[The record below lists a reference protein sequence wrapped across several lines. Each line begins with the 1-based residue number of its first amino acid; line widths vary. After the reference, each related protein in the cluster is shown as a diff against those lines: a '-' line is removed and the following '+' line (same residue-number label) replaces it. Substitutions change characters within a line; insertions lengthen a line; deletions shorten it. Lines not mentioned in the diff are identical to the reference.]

1 MRKFFK
7 YIFILTASLYSS
19 LTLFA
24 IPALPYPVKITQP
37 DGSELTIQLRGDE
50 FFHYKTTLDGY
61 LIVPDKN
68 GVFNYGVF
76 EASGRVKNTGIK
88 VNEINKRKSKEKKFI
103 KTLSKNIDLSPAKSA
118 ARSAR
123 FSKVSSAS
131 PSQKAYPLTG
141 TPKSLVILV
150 NFSDKDFITANPQ
163 TAFTDLLNQE
173 GYSANG
179 GTGSAR
185 DYFHDASNGLFNPQF
200 DVAGPY
206 TLPHNFAFYGEND
219 TDDQDKNPRQMVIDA
234 CVLADASG
242 VDFAQYDT
250 DNDGYVD
257 NIFIYYAGYNEAE
270 NAPANTI
277 WPHRWALAN
286 TSTLFD
292 GKIIYDYACT
302 SELRGKSG
310 SNMCGI
316 GTFCHEFGHVL
327 GLVDYYATNNSTH
340 HTLSY
345 WNIMDA
351 GAYLN
356 LGRTP
361 PTYSAYDRF
370 YLNWLIPIEL
380 KTKQEVTLDALT
392 ESNKSYI
399 ITQNGNH
406 NLNGSNPDPTEFFTL
421 ENRQPK
427 GWDTY
432 LPGHGL
438 IITRINYN
446 VSTWSSNTPN
456 NDPLA
461 MGVYIIEADEIPSDN
476 SLPGD
481 PFPGTSNITSYSP
494 TLRSGTM
501 INKPL
506 TFIKEKDGVISFRF
520 MGGGRGPM
528 IETSGNFDLFNT
540 VQGTPSEVQVIKVYG
555 KILMDSLRLNF
566 YQNTHYEMRL
576 STETDSQW
584 RKHIALAA
592 VDSLVDTTSVFIR
605 YNPTEPS
612 FADTHNETLILTSEN
627 AETIKILISGKSSRP
642 VYVIPPIANEAQD
655 ITLGSFVAN
664 WNPVY
669 DASGYYLT
677 VYSVSDGESDKT
689 EGFDNG
695 LTAPDGWTIAAG
707 ATTTSM
713 AFSGDTIPAIQFRNT
728 GDYIL
733 TEEYVIPVTGLS
745 FFVKS
750 MSETNGQLLVE
761 AWNGSQWEV
770 VENIP
775 VTASLSGNK
784 TYSFTNENNY
794 LRFRFSFTKS
804 AGYLAI
810 DDISAK
816 FPKLIDYIK
825 ANKWTTA
832 TSDTIVNLISNRLH
846 YYKVKASDRTI
857 DFAHTILYEN
867 ITDFSN
873 IVEVK
878 TLEDKDINTL
888 RSFVQSDGSVKV
900 ILPTTH
906 EKVYVF
912 NVIGQKL
919 REITPNTNILSIY
932 DLPANHVYILQ
943 AGKRRAKIIL

>member
-1 MRKFFK
+1 
-7 YIFILTASLYSS
+7 
-19 LTLFA
+19 
-24 IPALPYPVKITQP
+24 
-37 DGSELTIQLRGDE
+37 
-50 FFHYKTTLDGY
+50 
-61 LIVPDKN
+61 
-68 GVFNYGVF
+68 
-76 EASGRVKNTGIK
+76 
-88 VNEINKRKSKEKKFI
+88 
-103 KTLSKNIDLSPAKSA
+103 
-118 ARSAR
+118 
-123 FSKVSSAS
+123 
-131 PSQKAYPLTG
+131 
-141 TPKSLVILV
+141 LVILV

-277 WPHRWALAN
+277 WPHRWSLSNYN
-286 TSTLFD
+286 TKFD
-292 GKIIYDYACT
+292 GKIIFDYACT

-446 VSTWSSNTPN
+446 ASTWSSNTPN

-476 SLPGD
+476 SLPE
-481 PFPGTSNITSYSP
+481 I
-494 TLRSGTM
+494 
-501 INKPL
+501 
-506 TFIKEKDGVISFRF
+506 
-520 MGGGRGPM
+520 
-528 IETSGNFDLFNT
+528 
-540 VQGTPSEVQVIKVYG
+540 
-555 KILMDSLRLNF
+555 
-566 YQNTHYEMRL
+566 
-576 STETDSQW
+576 
-584 RKHIALAA
+584 
-592 VDSLVDTTSVFIR
+592 
-605 YNPTEPS
+605 
-612 FADTHNETLILTSEN
+612 
-627 AETIKILISGKSSRP
+627 
-642 VYVIPPIANEAQD
+642 
-655 ITLGSFVAN
+655 
-664 WNPVY
+664 
-669 DASGYYLT
+669 
-677 VYSVSDGESDKT
+677 
-689 EGFDNG
+689 
-695 LTAPDGWTIAAG
+695 
-707 ATTTSM
+707 
-713 AFSGDTIPAIQFRNT
+713 
-728 GDYIL
+728 
-733 TEEYVIPVTGLS
+733 
-745 FFVKS
+745 
-750 MSETNGQLLVE
+750 
-761 AWNGSQWEV
+761 
-770 VENIP
+770 
-775 VTASLSGNK
+775 
-784 TYSFTNENNY
+784 
-794 LRFRFSFTKS
+794 RFRELPILRHTHPRS
-804 AGYLAI
+804 A
-810 DDISAK
+810 
-816 FPKLIDYIK
+816 P
-825 ANKWTTA
+825 
-832 TSDTIVNLISNRLH
+832 
-846 YYKVKASDRTI
+846 
-857 DFAHTILYEN
+857 E
-867 ITDFSN
+867 
-873 IVEVK
+873 
-878 TLEDKDINTL
+878 
-888 RSFVQSDGSVKV
+888 
-900 ILPTTH
+900 P
-906 EKVYVF
+906 
-912 NVIGQKL
+912 
-919 REITPNTNILSIY
+919 
-932 DLPANHVYILQ
+932 
-943 AGKRRAKIIL
+943 